1 MADELGP
8 DQQVS
13 MRLNG
18 EGPLAPG
25 ATAPPPPLL
34 QSPGTAHPPL
44 LATGTNPPPPLLQ
57 APGGQDFASTP
68 AEKKAAANTIETELQ
83 PNTKTA
89 ADHADD
95 STGAAQKGFDG
106 WETAA
111 GLKKVAETW
120 DQQVKNLIARLEAEK
135 GALRGASGLFARNDV
150 GLGNDFLTTKS
161 KLNGL

>member
-1 MADELGP
+1 MSNELGP

-34 QSPGTAHPPL
+34 QSPS
-44 LATGTNPPPPLLQ
+44 LAPPPLLQ

-68 AEKKAAANTIETELQ
+68 AEKKAAANTIQTELQ
-83 PNTKTA
+83 PNTQKAST
-89 ADHADD
+89 HADEA
-95 STGAAQKGFDG
+95 TGAAQKGFDG

-120 DQQVKNLIARLEAEK
+120 DQQVKNLMARLEAEK
-135 GALRGASGLFARNDV
+135 NSLRGASGYFQRNDV
-150 GLGNDFLTTKS
+150 GLGNDFLATKS

>member
-1 MADELGP
+1 MSDELVP
-8 DQQVS
+8 DHQVD

-34 QSPGTAHPPL
+34 QSPSLT
-44 LATGTNPPPPLLQ
+44 PPPLLK

-68 AEKKAAANTIETELQ
+68 AEKEAAANTIQYELQ
-83 PNTKTA
+83 PHTQTA
-89 ADHADD
+89 ADHADE

-111 GLKKVAETW
+111 GLKTVAETW

-135 GALRGASGLFARNDV
+135 NALRGASGLVARNDI
-150 GLGNDFLTTKS
+150 GLRNDFLATKS
-161 KLNGL
+161 KLHGV